1 MKALLLTL
9 LLFVS
14 GIASSQQPPVY
25 EQIASNNQGTFIR
38 IHNTLSRYVSCYY
51 RDNYN
56 YYTFTIAPHSTTVWQ
71 PIYGVYVWQC
81 Q

>member
-1 MKALLLTL
+1 MKALILTI

-14 GIASSQQPPVY
+14 AIASSQQPPVY

-38 IHNTLSRYVSCYY
+38 IHNTLPRYVSCYY
-51 RDNYN
+51 RDSYN
-56 YYTFTIAPHSTTVWQ
+56 YFTFVIAPQTVTDWQ
-71 PIYGVYVWQC
+71 PICGVYVWQC